1 MKHPVRKKNLPL
13 LITVLE
19 KGEKLSFSQRS
30 GLSNFCVVFKS
41 KFGVKT
47 PLNKNI
53 FETFQFKN
61 LPISVMSLEMTKNLK
76 NTSLSMLSG
85 FLDSNFCIRICF
97 GDNNKHVNTP
107 PTYYYCRSHGC
118 LRVNLVKF
126 C

>member
-1 MKHPVRKKNLPL
+1 MGFQTFL
-13 LITVLE
+13 L
-19 KGEKLSFSQRS
+19 
-30 GLSNFCVVFKS
+30 VFKS

-53 FETFQFKN
+53 FESFKN
-61 LPISVMSLEMTKNLK
+61 LPISVMYLEMTKNLK
-76 NTSLSMLSG
+76 NTSLSVLSG

-97 GDNNKHVNTP
+97 GDNTKHVNTP
-107 PTYYYCRSHGC
+107 PTYYYCRSQGC